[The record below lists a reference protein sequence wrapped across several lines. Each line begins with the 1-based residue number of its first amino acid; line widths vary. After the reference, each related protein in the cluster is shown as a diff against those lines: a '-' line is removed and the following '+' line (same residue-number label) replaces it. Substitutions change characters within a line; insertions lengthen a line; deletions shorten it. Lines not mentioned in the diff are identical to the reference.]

1 MSQEKLTYCRICE
14 ALCGVIATV
23 DDGKLVGIRSDKQDP
38 HSKGFSC
45 TKGVAMAQIVNDPDR
60 ITVPMR
66 RTGGPGEFE
75 PTTWEQALSDISA
88 RLTRLRSEHGPSSI
102 AVHEGN
108 PPNFS
113 YSAVLWAKGFQKAV
127 GTPWF
132 YGINSEDAAARF
144 AANKILYGHCAHPP
158 VPDLRRTDAL
168 LMLGANPWLSKGS
181 VVTDPRIRE
190 HITGIRDRGGRV
202 FVVDPRRTQT
212 AKTFE
217 HIPIRPGTDPWF
229 LLSVLHV
236 MIGEGHYDQAFV
248 DTWTTGFDHWREHLT
263 RFAPED
269 TAERTGVP
277 AEVVRDVARTIGG
290 AKAAVV
296 YGRTGTCTQQF
307 GTLTNVLQDLI
318 CIVTGNLQRPGGWVW
333 AWSSNE
339 IGPLSERM
347 KMASYGAVHT
357 RVAGLP
363 DSFGFLPS
371 SALPDEISTPGEGQI
386 RAMVM
391 IGSNCVVTGP
401 AGQRLT
407 GALQELDTFVSLD
420 LYMNETNKY
429 ADYLLPC
436 TSMYEREDIPI
447 LFSNRYLR
455 PGIRVTE
462 PVIDPIAACRQE
474 WEILDDIARRMGLG
488 GAYMSPVLRL
498 LAKIGLR
505 MSPRQMAD
513 LIVRTGKG
521 GDWFGLRRT
530 GWSWKKLQ
538 TRAPHGVVLHEYLP
552 LAPLHKMI
560 KTRDRKIALT
570 DPRIVAEL
578 TRLDATTPDDPHNSE
593 FPLRMITL
601 REANSHNSW
610 MHNSQR
616 LMSDTRRHAL
626 RIHPT
631 DAQRFGLLDGGY
643 AKVTSRA
650 SSIELGVTYTDDLIP
665 GTIAVPH
672 GWGHSGSWQR
682 ANAAGGSTSNFL
694 ADEIEE
700 LSATTVL
707 NAIPVRVERILPPT
721 PDEDPAAGRAATHQP
736 ED

>member
-1 MSQEKLTYCRICE
+1 MSNEVLTYCRICE
-14 ALCGVIATV
+14 PLCGMIATV
-23 DDGKLVGIRSDKQDP
+23 EDGKLIGIRSDKQDP

-66 RTGGPGEFE
+66 RVGGPGEFE
-75 PTTWEQALSDISA
+75 PTTWEQALGDIA
-88 RLTRLRSEHGPSSI
+88 TRLTRLRTEHGPSSI

-158 VPDLRRTDAL
+158 IPDFRRTDAL
-168 LMLGANPWLSKGS
+168 LILGANPWLSKGS

-202 FVVDPRRTQT
+202 FVVDPRQTQT

-217 HIPIRPGTDPWF
+217 HVPIRPGTDPWF
-229 LLSVLHV
+229 LLAILHV
-236 MIGEGHYDQAFV
+236 IISEGLFDQSFV
-248 DTWTTGFDHWREHLT
+248 QQWTTGFDQWHEHLT
-263 RFAPED
+263 RFTPEN
-269 TAERTGVP
+269 TAERTGVAP
-277 AEVVRDVARTIGG
+277 EVVRDIARTIGT

-296 YGRTGTCTQQF
+296 YGRTGTCTQRF
-307 GTLTNVLQDLI
+307 GTLTNILQDFI

-339 IGPLSERM
+339 IGPISERL
-347 KMASYGAVHT
+347 KMASYGAVRT

-371 SALPDEISTPGEGQI
+371 SALPDEITVPGDGQI

-401 AGQRLT
+401 AGQRLIE
-407 GALQELDTFVSLD
+407 ALGQLDTFVSLD

-447 LFSNRYLR
+447 LFSNRYVR
-455 PGIRVTE
+455 PSLRVTG
-462 PVIDPIAACRQE
+462 PVVDPVGSCLQE
-474 WEILDDIARRMGLG
+474 WQILDELARRMGLG
-488 GAYMSPVLRL
+488 GAYMSPVLRW
-498 LAKIGLR
+498 LARLGLR

-521 GDWFGLRRT
+521 GDLFGLRRK

-552 LAPLHKMI
+552 LAPLRKMI
-560 KTRDRKIALT
+560 RTKSGKIDMADL
-570 DPRIVAEL
+570 RIVSEL
-578 TRLDATTPDDPHNSE
+578 ARLEAVALDDPHNDE

-601 REANSHNSW
+601 REINSHNSW
-610 MHNSQR
+610 MHNSKR
-616 LMSDTRRHAL
+616 LMSDTRRHTL
-626 RIHPT
+626 RIHPE
-631 DAQRFGLLDGGY
+631 DGARLGLTEDGT
-643 AKVTSRA
+643 ARITSRT
-650 SSIELGVTYTDDLIP
+650 STIDIGVTFTDELIQ

-694 ADEIEE
+694 ADEVEQ

-707 NAIPVRVERILPPT
+707 NAIPVRVEPVVTPNPT
-721 PDEDPAAGRAATHQP
+721 QLAEGRPA
-736 ED
+736 